1 MQEGDKING
10 CKTALCQGEFE
21 FEAEISSV
29 KREAFYLVLD
39 KPSPENINKGTPLI
53 KFLIIES

>member
-29 KREAFYLVLD
+29 KREAFCLVLD
-39 KPSPENINKGTPLI
+39 KPSPENINKGTPLN
-53 KFLIIES
+53 KLNF

>member
-29 KREAFYLVLD
+29 KREAFCLVLD
-39 KPSPENINKGTPLI
+39 KPSPENIKRELHLLN
-53 KFLIIES
+53 F